1 MKYMGSKS
9 RIAKHIAPF
18 ILEHLTTDT
27 VYVEP
32 FAGGMNMASYI
43 NTKHAGPVIAADK
56 HEYLMAMW
64 GALLSGWQ
72 PPEQV
77 SREQYYAIKDNKT
90 DIPHLTGWVGFN
102 CSYSGKWFDGF
113 AGVTQIKSGGIRDYQ
128 AEAINNIQRQISDL
142 DGVQLLCSD
151 YKALNIPDGAVVYC
165 DPPYANTRQ
174 YRDAFNTAEFW
185 NWVRELSNRCTVFVS
200 EYTAP
205 DDFDCL
211 WSTGLTS
218 SLSANHQSGT
228 TTKSVESLF
237 MIRT

>member
-1 MKYMGSKS
+1 MGSKS

-18 ILEHLTTDT
+18 ILEHLTPDV

-32 FAGGMNMASYI
+32 FAGGLNMVSYI
-43 NTKHAGPVIAADK
+43 NNKHNGPVIAADH

-64 GALLSGWQ
+64 LALLSGWH
-72 PPEQV
+72 PPAQI
-77 SREQYYAIKDNKT
+77 SREQYYAIKNNKE
-90 DIPHLTGWVGFN
+90 DVPYLTGWAGFN
-102 CSYSGKWFDGF
+102 CSYSGKWFDGY
-113 AGVTQIKSGGIRDYQ
+113 AGITQTKAGGIRDYQ
-128 AEAINNIQRQISDL
+128 SEAISNIQRQVIDL

-151 YKALNIPDGAVVYC
+151 YKALNIPNGAVVYC

-174 YRDAFNTAEFW
+174 YRDAFDTSEFW
-185 NWVRELSNRCTVFVS
+185 GWVRELSNRCTVFVS

-205 DDFDCL
+205 DDFDCI
-211 WSTGLTS
+211 WSMELTS

-237 MIRT
+237 MLRS